1 MIAFKWLS
9 RGAIAPFTGFRWPGD
24 RSWVSVPQGT
34 PEGSGV
40 HACRIGQLAWWIG
53 EELWRVELDGP
64 ILERETQIEA
74 SRARLLDQVT
84 LWDPAAFVR
93 ACVARTEAFAAE
105 APTAELA
112 DYVALI
118 KTVDAPTA
126 SFVASV
132 AAVAARGTK
141 QAFAEERAWQAR
153 WLARALDLREE

>member
-1 MIAFKWLS
+1 VIAFKWLS
-9 RGAIAPFTGFRWPGD
+9 RGALAPFTGFRWPVDG
-24 RSWVSVPQGT
+24 SWVSAPPGA
-34 PEGSGV
+34 PEGAGV

-64 ILERETQIEA
+64 VRERETQIEA
-74 SRARLLDQVT
+74 PRARLLDRVT
-84 LWDPAAFVR
+84 AWDPAAFAK

-112 DYVALI
+112 DYLDLI
-118 KTVDAPTA
+118 KTLDAPTA